1 MSRHYTPRRG
11 VDRKRNFR
19 YLLTCCIFPAQMV
32 YVCSPAD
39 KVGIPATA
47 GDAPNLEMV
56 FALTGYFI
64 VLSCCLDGKNGS
76 IRDHRIRDN

>member
-1 MSRHYTPRRG
+1 MSMHYTPSMG
-11 VDRKRNFR
+11 VDTKRNFS

-39 KVGIPATA
+39 KIGISATA

-56 FALTGYFI
+56 FDLTGFFI
-64 VLSCCLDGKNGS
+64 VLSC
-76 IRDHRIRDN
+76 